1 MTNEELKKILSKL
14 RRQKNDDASYE
25 AKRSEKELPKNIWD
39 TVSAFANTRGGIILL
54 GIDEENGF
62 STVDGFDQNKICAQF
77 CAGMEEGS
85 SAAKVQPIPV
95 YSIDRLEI
103 DETPVLVISIE
114 ELGPDQKPCYVT
126 SKGISKGSFKRIDD
140 GDLHLT
146 LNEIYSLQHAL
157 VTTDSDRQPVK
168 EARTT
173 DLNDQI
179 YEATFAKAAIM
190 MPRSLRGAN
199 ATEEKLQ
206 RLNFMNSDKQITKA
220 GLLVAGNYPQQFFP
234 KLCIDVAVHAGTG
247 KSELGKPRFLDRQL
261 CDGTLGEMIEESL
274 KTIVRNLRTVSI
286 VKGAVRIDEM
296 EIPLEVLREALCNA
310 VIHREY
316 GSLFDG
322 QSISVDIYTDRIE
335 ISNPGGLWGGKIE
348 ETLDDGQSCCRNPPL
363 MRLMSIVPLPRE
375 AGSPAEGN
383 GTGIILMINAMKE
396 RGLSEPIFKAGI
408 DNFKV
413 ILLRSSYLE
422 QTARAELKDDEL
434 AIMDLIRSNGALGTK
449 ELSALSGLTVVQV
462 RSRVN
467 DLLDKQLIVATAP
480 TNSRNRKYKIATS

>member
-54 GIDEENGF
+54 GVDEKNNF

-85 SAAKVQPIPV
+85 SAAKVHPIPAFSV
-95 YSIDRLEI
+95 ERLEI
-103 DETPVLVISIE
+103 DEKPVLVIAIG

-157 VTTDSDRQPVK
+157 VTTDSDRQAVE
-168 EARTT
+168 EARAT

-179 YEATFAKAAIM
+179 CEATFAKASILT
-190 MPRSLRGAN
+190 PRSLRGADT
-199 ATEEKLQ
+199 TEEKLQ
-206 RLNFMNSDKQITKA
+206 RLNFMNSDKQVTKA

-247 KSELGKPRFLDRQL
+247 KSEPGKPRFLDRQL

-274 KTIVRNLRTVSI
+274 KAIARNLRTASV
-286 VKGAVRIDEM
+286 VRGAARID
-296 EIPLEVLREALCNA
+296 
-310 VIHREY
+310 
-316 GSLFDG
+316 
-322 QSISVDIYTDRIE
+322 
-335 ISNPGGLWGGKIE
+335 
-348 ETLDDGQSCCRNPPL
+348 
-363 MRLMSIVPLPRE
+363 
-375 AGSPAEGN
+375 
-383 GTGIILMINAMKE
+383 
-396 RGLSEPIFKAGI
+396 
-408 DNFKV
+408 
-413 ILLRSSYLE
+413 
-422 QTARAELKDDEL
+422 
-434 AIMDLIRSNGALGTK
+434 
-449 ELSALSGLTVVQV
+449 
-462 RSRVN
+462 
-467 DLLDKQLIVATAP
+467 
-480 TNSRNRKYKIATS
+480 